1 MRTLQTQTVT
11 VTIAEHQLN
20 HVATFFIQKANSFK
34 SQLTVSQGDNSVNAK
49 SLLGFLSLEPPQGS
63 QVTLTADGPDEEEA
77 LQALAGMLG

>member
-1 MRTLQTQTVT
+1 MKTLQTRTVT
-11 VTIAEHQLN
+11 VTITEHQLN
-20 HVATFFIQKANSFK
+20 QIAALFIQKANSFK

>member
-1 MRTLQTQTVT
+1 MKTLQTRTVT
-11 VTIAEHQLN
+11 VTITEHQLN
-20 HVATFFIQKANSFK
+20 QIAALFIQNANSFK
-34 SQLTVSQGDNSVNAK
+34 SQLTVSRGDNSVNAK

>member
-1 MRTLQTQTVT
+1 MKTLQTRTVT

-20 HVATFFIQKANSFK
+20 QIAVLFIQKANSFK
-34 SQLTVSQGDNSVNAK
+34 SQLTVSRGDNSVNAK